1 MQDVNEQIYSLLLDI
16 SIKMDSIVLE
26 LENLGREVESIRNL
40 NEAFVEAL
48 EE

>member
-16 SIKMDSIVLE
+16 SLKMDSIVLE

-40 NEAFVEAL
+40 NEAFVETL

>member
-16 SIKMDSIVLE
+16 SLKMDSIVLE

>member
-16 SIKMDSIVLE
+16 SLKMDSIVLE

-40 NEAFVEAL
+40 NEAFVEVL

>member
-16 SIKMDSIVLE
+16 SLKMDSIVLE
-26 LENLGREVESIRNL
+26 LENLGREAESIRNL